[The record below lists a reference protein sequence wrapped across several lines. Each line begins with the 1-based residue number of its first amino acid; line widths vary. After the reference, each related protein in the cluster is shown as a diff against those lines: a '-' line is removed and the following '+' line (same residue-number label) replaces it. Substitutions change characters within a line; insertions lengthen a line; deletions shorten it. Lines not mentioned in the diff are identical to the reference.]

1 MRKKK
6 RKIKKKS
13 LLYIIIV
20 ILIIIGLL
28 LLNNN
33 KHKNSNNKISKPQ
46 KTEYEKK
53 LDKLNNIDKKIDYYN
68 KKYTDRYISYKEKN
82 PDLNTEQVIK
92 NVNMFLDYNFYENTE
107 PSKYLNDKRILVNKH
122 YYLTENY
129 IPENLEEID
138 EKYSRAGMKLVNYAK
153 SSFEKLSKEAKNNN
167 MNIIAMSSYRSYEYQ
182 VNLYNRYVNE
192 DGKEEADTYSGRPG
206 HSEHQTGLAVDVYNV
221 KETYT
226 NFERTKEFNWMQE
239 HAHEYGFI
247 LRFPKGKENET
258 GYQYESWHYRYV
270 GEEIAK
276 YIHDNNITLEEYYAT
291 KIKDF

>member
-122 YYLTENY
+122 YYSTENY
-129 IPENLEEID
+129 IPE
-138 EKYSRAGMKLVNYAK
+138 
-153 SSFEKLSKEAKNNN
+153 
-167 MNIIAMSSYRSYEYQ
+167 
-182 VNLYNRYVNE
+182 
-192 DGKEEADTYSGRPG
+192 
-206 HSEHQTGLAVDVYNV
+206 
-221 KETYT
+221 
-226 NFERTKEFNWMQE
+226 
-239 HAHEYGFI
+239 
-247 LRFPKGKENET
+247 
-258 GYQYESWHYRYV
+258 
-270 GEEIAK
+270 
-276 YIHDNNITLEEYYAT
+276 TLEQE
-291 KIKDF
+291 